1 MTHPVNGVLW
11 LSSGATSLGER
22 YICTHAFPYIYIH
35 YKLGQ
40 FSCKSIKLEV
50 GKIQHKQGNYTKT
63 EKGIGNDLVIVSS
76 LDEKLAYIYFYG

>member
-1 MTHPVNGVLW
+1 MGFCGCPVGRPVSESDIFVPT
-11 LSSGATSLGER
+11 LSH
-22 YICTHAFPYIYIH
+22 IYIYIH

-63 EKGIGNDLVIVSS
+63 EKGIDNDLVIVSS
-76 LDEKLAYIYFYG
+76 LDEKLAHIYFYG